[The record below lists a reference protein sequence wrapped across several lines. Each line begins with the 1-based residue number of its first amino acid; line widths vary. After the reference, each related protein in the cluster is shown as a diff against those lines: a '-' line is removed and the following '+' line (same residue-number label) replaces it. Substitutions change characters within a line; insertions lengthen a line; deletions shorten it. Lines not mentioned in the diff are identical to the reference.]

1 MTTTEYNDLTELTGT
16 AFVPRVKKDRIL
28 ARKDFVSDQDVRWC
42 PGCGDYSILAAFQSF
57 IPELGIAP
65 ENIVVVSGIGC
76 SSRFPYYVD
85 SYGMH
90 SIHGRAPAIATG
102 IATSR
107 EDLSVWVMTGDG
119 DALAIGGNH
128 VIHAMRRN
136 VNLNIVMFN
145 NEIYGLTKGQY
156 SPTSPVGAVTKSTPF
171 GSVDH
176 PFNPIRLALGS
187 DCTFVA
193 RTMASDRAHMT
204 EVLRRAALHRGTSFV
219 EVLQNCVIFN
229 DGVFDALKGAGQTEP
244 HLLRMIEGQPLVSG
258 ERAIIRDPDKG
269 LTVVPTHAVDPSKI
283 VKHDPRHVN
292 PGIAF
297 ALASIDGADEQDF
310 VPVGIF
316 RDVVRPAYD
325 DAVRE
330 QIRSYVDASGGEPT
344 DADLTALF
352 TGRSSW
358 TVG

>member
-1 MTTTEYNDLTELTGT
+1 VTTTDYSDLTELTGT
-16 AFVPRVKKDRIL
+16 AFVPRVHADRVL
-28 ARKDFVSDQDVRWC
+28 NRKEFATDQEVRWC
-42 PGCGDYSILAAFQSF
+42 PGCGDYAILAAFQQF

-107 EDLSVWVMTGDG
+107 PDLSVWIMTGDG

-128 VIHAMRRN
+128 VIHALRRN

-156 SPTSPVGAVTKSTPF
+156 SPTSPVGTVSKSTPF

-187 DCTFVA
+187 DATFVA
-193 RTMASDRAHMT
+193 RTLASDRQHLT
-204 EVLRRAALHRGTSFV
+204 EVLRRAALHRGASFV
-219 EVLQNCVIFN
+219 EVMQNCVIFN
-229 DGVFDALKGAGQTEP
+229 DGAFDKLKEAHEGP
-244 HLLRMIEGQPLVSG
+244 HLLRMEEGEPLISG
-258 ERAIIRDPDKG
+258 DRCIIRHPNLG
-269 LTVVPTHAVDPSKI
+269 LTVVPTSAVDPSTI
-283 VKHDPRHVN
+283 LTHDPHHTN

-297 ALASIDGADEQDF
+297 ALASIEGADSRDL
-310 VPVGIF
+310 VPIGIF
-316 RDVVRPAYD
+316 RDVSRPAYD
-325 DAVRE
+325 DDVRE
-330 QIRSYVDASGGEPT
+330 QIRTYVDASGGEPT
-344 DADLTALF
+344 DADIAAMLAGKNT
-352 TGRSSW
+352 W
-358 TVG
+358 TV

>member
-1 MTTTEYNDLTELTGT
+1 VTTTDYSDLTELTGT
-16 AFVPRVKKDRIL
+16 AFVPRVHTDRVL
-28 ARKDFVSDQDVRWC
+28 SRKEFSTDQEVRWC
-42 PGCGDYSILAAFQSF
+42 PGCGDYAILAAFQQF

-107 EDLSVWVMTGDG
+107 PDLSVWIMTGDG

-128 VIHAMRRN
+128 VIHALRRN

-156 SPTSPVGAVTKSTPF
+156 SPTSPVGTVSKSTPF

-187 DCTFVA
+187 DATFVA
-193 RTMASDRAHMT
+193 RTLASDRQHLT
-204 EVLRRAALHRGTSFV
+204 EVLRRAALHRGASFV
-219 EVLQNCVIFN
+219 EVMQNCVIFN
-229 DGVFDALKGAGQTEP
+229 DGAFDKLKESHDGP
-244 HLLRMIEGQPLVSG
+244 HILRMEEGKPLIAG
-258 ERAIIRDPDKG
+258 DRCIIRHPNIG
-269 LTVVPTHAVDPSKI
+269 LTVVPTGAVDPATI
-283 VKHDPRHVN
+283 LTHDPHHEN

-297 ALASIDGADEQDF
+297 ALASIEGADSHDL
-310 VPVGIF
+310 VPIGIF
-316 RDVVRPAYD
+316 RDVSRPAYD
-325 DAVRE
+325 DDVRE
-330 QIRSYVDASGGEPT
+330 QLRTYVDAAGGEPT
-344 DADLTALF
+344 DADIASMLAGKNT
-352 TGRSSW
+352 W
-358 TVG
+358 TVN